1 MYPIACLINFDGST
15 SLTISSDH
23 PFSMPRTYCTAT
35 WPWPT
40 LTSMS
45 VSEVWQDAVFFL
57 LFWRPGGFLQAR
69 PLLFLEGLWTAMIK
83 EPIQIPSNQA
93 TGNQPADQAD
103 ELNKLS
109 NIRIFEKSTMKERM
123 KERTDQGKK
132 ERRKEGRKRMDG
144 KERKGRKGRE
154 AKGREGRKGG
164 GRNEHMDKW
173 TNVIIHAIMDEQTK
187 KEENQSIYKSIN
199 IPAESTKSQASF
211 KRLSDLHISQPD
223 NTSMIADPFALSF
236 HQWID
241 RQVFA
246 GPCGICT
253 LEWGPDLGWFMGCFK
268 LYRFYIIVPL
278 LKG

>member
-1 MYPIACLINFDGST
+1 MYPIACLINFDGSS

-154 AKGREGRKGG
+154 GKGRKGR
-164 GRNEHMDKW
+164 GRKEWTHGQMNERHNTRNYGW
-173 TNVIIHAIMDEQTK
+173 TDE
-187 KEENQSIYKSIN
+187 ERRKSIDLQIN
-199 IPAESTKSQASF
+199 KYTSWINKESGILQEAIWFT
-211 KRLSDLHISQPD
+211 HIT
-223 NTSMIADPFALSF
+223 TS
-236 HQWID
+236 
-241 RQVFA
+241 
-246 GPCGICT
+246 
-253 LEWGPDLGWFMGCFK
+253 
-268 LYRFYIIVPL
+268 
-278 LKG
+278 